1 MKNIYLAIAMVLST
15 MTVSAQNA
23 PKGPFEQG
31 LKEPVVYRS
40 NDVVFRR
47 IDKHTWYG
55 TGHLMANESVY
66 LLEGKKKAML
76 IDCGTVMHDLDK
88 IVRQLTRKPVELY
101 LTHSHPDHSGM
112 AVDYFKEIYLNPAD
126 TVGMAE
132 FAPQY
137 KGRLV
142 FLKDRQVIDLGG
154 RKIEVLFTPGH
165 TPGSVTYIDMSH
177 HYGFSGD
184 SFGNGNLLLTGT
196 FPTLE
201 HSAQKVS
208 DFMQAH
214 KITKLWNGHY
224 FGGNAE
230 TPERVADEITISKDV
245 LSGRLTPQGKMMR
258 NYDMLGLYHCIDTLG
273 LKINYGKG
281 ALYTPEERAAGIR
294 QAYELLKGC
303 RNVYIA
309 SVAGKDPVI
318 TNDNA
323 FNAYETDL
331 YLMASRD
338 SKLAQ
343 DVAENQNVFIT
354 AEKDGQV
361 LDISCK
367 LVEDVRATSKEALLR
382 TRPDLQGQYDAGSKN
397 TVIYKIKEVT
407 ARLNGEELKF

>member
-1 MKNIYLAIAMVLST
+1 MVLSV

-23 PKGPFEQG
+23 PRGPFEQG
-31 LKEPVVYRS
+31 LREPVVYRS
-40 NDVVFRR
+40 KDVVFRQ
-47 IDKHTWYG
+47 IDRHTWYG

-66 LLEGKKKAML
+66 LLEGRKKAML

-88 IVRQLTRKPVELY
+88 IVAKLTRKPVELY
-101 LTHSHPDHSGM
+101 LTHAHPDHSGM
-112 AVDYFKEIYLNPAD
+112 AVDYFKEIHLNPAD
-126 TVGMAE
+126 TVGIAE

-137 KGRLV
+137 KGKLV

-165 TPGSVTYIDMSH
+165 TPGSVTYIDLKH

-201 HSAQKVS
+201 NSARKMS
-208 DFMQAH
+208 GFMKAH
-214 KITKLWNGHY
+214 QITKLWNGHY

-230 TPERVADEITISKDV
+230 TPQRVADEVTISRDV
-245 LSGRLTPQGKMMR
+245 LSGRLTPHGKMMT
-258 NYDMLGLYHCIDTLG
+258 NYDMLGLYHCVDTLG

-281 ALYTPEERAAGIR
+281 ALYTPEERAAGIQ
-294 QAYELLKGC
+294 QAYRFLKGC
-303 RNVYIA
+303 RSVSVA
-309 SVAGKDPVI
+309 SVSGSVPYI
-318 TNDNA
+318 TSDNA

-338 SKLAQ
+338 SRLAR
-343 DVAENQNVFIT
+343 DAAKDQNVFIL

-361 LDISCK
+361 LTIAGK
-367 LVEDVRATSKEALLR
+367 LVEDNRTTSKAALLGK
-382 TRPDLQGQYDAGSKN
+382 RPDLQGVYAAGSKN

-407 ARLNGEELKF
+407 ARLDGKELKF